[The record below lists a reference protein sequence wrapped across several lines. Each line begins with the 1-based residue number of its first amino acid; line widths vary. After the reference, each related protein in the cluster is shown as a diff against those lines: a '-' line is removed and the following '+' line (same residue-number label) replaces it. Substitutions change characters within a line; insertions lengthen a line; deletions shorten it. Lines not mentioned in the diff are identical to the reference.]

1 MIAWTKG
8 TAHASCQGLLAE
20 TIVYIIVRGRTENI
34 TFEKRTVKF
43 LIEKFLII
51 TLKTYL
57 K

>member
-1 MIAWTKG
+1 MIAWTKDI
-8 TAHASCQGLLAE
+8 AHASCQGLLVE

-34 TFEKRTVKF
+34 TFEKRTAKF
-43 LIEKFLII
+43 LIEKFLI

>member
-1 MIAWTKG
+1 MAWTKG